1 MVKQYDVKMHPRLVE
16 QREKRRKTI
25 YRWIIISTLF
35 LATLIFGL
43 SYFSAHPKITISKIT
58 VSGNRIIGADKIES
72 IVYES
77 INGRYVYLFKKSNI
91 FIYPKRQIIKN
102 IQNEFPRIKNIEINN
117 DELTGIFIKIDER
130 VGAYLYCGE
139 SMPQSGVNLGDDCY
153 FINDDG
159 YIFDKAPFFSGNVY
173 IKFYAPL
180 NDKDMEILGN
190 STLSPEKIK
199 DFLAIVEKL
208 KEMNFQ
214 TAMIDLGNPNE
225 QNIFLKRGSTI
236 LPRIIFK
243 QENDLEE
250 ILNNL
255 SSSMKQQKFVDEV
268 QGNFST
274 LDYIDLR
281 FKNKVLYKN
290 NG

>member
-91 FIYPKRQIIKN
+91 FIYSKMQI
-102 IQNEFPRIKNIEINN
+102 IKNIEINN